1 MSNAQVAIFMGS
13 KSDLPL
19 MQETAEVLKK
29 FGVSYDMTVTSA
41 HRTPDRTEKLIKVF
55 EANGGEVFIAGAGS
69 AAHLAGVIAART
81 ILPVIGVPIDSSPLQ
96 GWDALL
102 ATVQMPGGIP
112 VASMAVG
119 KAGAKNAG
127 IFAAQIIARKDPELA
142 KRLTAYKKDMANKV
156 IADAEQIDA
165 AQR

>member
-19 MQETAEVLKK
+19 MRETAELLKQ
-29 FGVSYDMTVTSA
+29 FGVSYDMTITSA
-41 HRTPDRTEKLIKVF
+41 HRTPDRTEKLIKAF

-81 ILPVIGVPIDSSPLQ
+81 ILPVIGVPIASSPLQ

-102 ATVQMPGGIP
+102 ATVQMPKGVP
-112 VASMAVG
+112 VATMAMG

-127 IFAAQIIARKDPELA
+127 VFAAQIIARKDPKLA
-142 KRLTAYKKDMANKV
+142 KQLIAYKEEMEKTV
-156 IADAEQIDA
+156 IADAEQMET
-165 AQR
+165 

>member
-1 MSNAQVAIFMGS
+1 MSKVQVAIFMGS
-13 KSDLPL
+13 KSDLPV
-19 MQETAEVLKK
+19 MREAAEVLKK

-41 HRTPDRTEKLIKVF
+41 HRTPDRTEKLIKAF
-55 EANGGEVFIAGAGS
+55 EANGGEVFIAGAGG

-81 ILPVIGVPIDSSPLQ
+81 ILPAIGVPIDSSPLQ

-127 IFAAQIIARKDPELA
+127 IFAAQIIARKDLELA
-142 KRLTAYKKDMANKV
+142 KRLLEYKEEMARNV

-165 AQR
+165 AK

>member
-19 MQETAEVLKK
+19 MREAAEVLKK
-29 FGVSYDMTVTSA
+29 LGVSYDMTVTSA
-41 HRTPDRTEKLIKVF
+41 HRTPDRTEKLIKAF

-81 ILPVIGVPIDSSPLQ
+81 VLPVIGVPIDSSPLQ

-102 ATVQMPGGIP
+102 ATVQMPGGVP

-127 IFAAQIIARKDPELA
+127 IFAAQIIARKDPELV
-142 KRLTAYKKDMANKV
+142 KRLVAYKEEMAKNI
-156 IADAEQIDA
+156 IADAEQMDA
-165 AQR
+165 VK

>member
-1 MSNAQVAIFMGS
+1 MKNAQVAIFMGS

-19 MQETAEVLKK
+19 MREAAEVLTKL
-29 FGVSYDMTVTSA
+29 GVSYDMTVTSA
-41 HRTPDRTEKLIKVF
+41 HRTPDRTEALMKAF
-55 EANGGEVFIAGAGS
+55 EANGGEVVIAGAGS

-81 ILPVIGVPIDSSPLQ
+81 VLPVIGVPIDSSPLQ

-127 IFAAQIIARKDPELA
+127 IFAAQIIARKDPELV
-142 KRLTAYKKDMANKV
+142 KRLRAYKEDMANKV
-156 IADAEQIDA
+156 IADAESIDA
-165 AQR
+165 VK

>member
-19 MQETAEVLKK
+19 MREAAEMLKK
-29 FGVSYDMTVTSA
+29 FGISYDMTVTSA
-41 HRTPDRTEKLIKVF
+41 HRTPGRTEQLIASF

-102 ATVQMPGGIP
+102 ATVQMPGGVP

-127 IFAAQIIARKDPELA
+127 IFAAQIIARKDPELV
-142 KRLTAYKKDMANKV
+142 KRLVAYKEEMAKNV
-156 IADAEQIDA
+156 IADA
-165 AQR
+165 AQMGD

>member
-1 MSNAQVAIFMGS
+1 MNNVQVAIFMGS

-19 MQETAEVLKK
+19 MREATEVLKK
-29 FGVSYDMTVTSA
+29 LSVSYDMTVTSA
-41 HRTPDRTEKLIKVF
+41 HRTPERTEKLIKAF
-55 EANGGEVFIAGAGS
+55 EANGAEVFIAGAGG

-81 ILPVIGVPIDSSPLQ
+81 VLPVIGVPIDSSPLQ

-142 KRLTAYKKDMANKV
+142 KRLVAYKEEMAKNV
-156 IADAEQIDA
+156 IVDAEQMDA
-165 AQR
+165 AK

>member
-19 MQETAEVLKK
+19 MQEAAEVLKK

-41 HRTPDRTEKLIKVF
+41 HRTPDRTEKLIKAF
-55 EANGGEVFIAGAGS
+55 EENGGEVFIAGAGS

-142 KRLTAYKKDMANKV
+142 KRLTAYKEDMANKV

-165 AQR
+165 AQ

>member
-1 MSNAQVAIFMGS
+1 MS
-13 KSDLPL
+13 KSSGCNLYGEQIGFTTDAGGSRGVKELS
-19 MQETAEVLKK
+19 
-29 FGVSYDMTVTSA
+29 VSYDVTVTSA
-41 HRTPDRTEKLIKVF
+41 HRTPDRTEELIKAF

-81 ILPVIGVPIDSSPLQ
+81 VLPVIGVPIDSSPLQ

-119 KAGAKNAG
+119 RVGAKNAG

-142 KRLTAYKKDMANKV
+142 KRLAAYKEEMATKV
-156 IADAEQIDA
+156 IADAESLNA
-165 AQR
+165 EG

>member
-1 MSNAQVAIFMGS
+1 MSSAQVAIFMGS

-19 MQETAEVLKK
+19 MREAAEVLKK

-41 HRTPDRTEKLIKVF
+41 HRTPDRTEKLIKAF

-81 ILPVIGVPIDSSPLQ
+81 VLPVIGVPIDSSPLQ

-102 ATVQMPGGIP
+102 ATVQMPGGVP

-127 IFAAQIIARKDPELA
+127 IFAAQIIARKDPELV
-142 KRLTAYKKDMANKV
+142 KRLMAYKEEMAKNI
-156 IADAEQIDA
+156 IADAEQMDVA
-165 AQR
+165 K